1 MRSTIFFILLTLVM
15 LFFVA
20 KLLRSRKI
28 REHYAVLW
36 ILVGLLMIVL
46 VAFPGVLEWLARL
59 VGVALP
65 SNLLFILA
73 IMMLLGVTLQLTLE
87 LSRAEDRI
95 RVLAENV
102 AILNLVA
109 READLT
115 TKVTGEETPDTE
127 VTANIPAVRRPRP
140 RRPSS
145 EPKGPEEDPK

>member
-1 MRSTIFFILLTLVM
+1 MRSAIFFVVLTIVILLLVG
-15 LFFVA
+15 

-36 ILVGLLMIVL
+36 IIVGLFMIVL
-46 VAFPGVLEWLARL
+46 VAFPRFLDWLARL

-102 AILNLVA
+102 AILNLIA
-109 READLT
+109 REANLT

-127 VTANIPAVRRPRP
+127 ITASIPTVKSRKSTPMASRESNVDK
-140 RRPSS
+140 
-145 EPKGPEEDPK
+145 E

>member
-1 MRSTIFFILLTLVM
+1 MRSTIFFIVLTLVM
-15 LFFVA
+15 LFLVG

-46 VAFPGVLEWLARL
+46 VAFPGLLNWLAQL

-87 LSRAEDRI
+87 ISRAEDRV

-102 AILNLVA
+102 AILNLVV

-115 TKVTGEETPDTE
+115 TKVTGEDTPDTE
-127 VTANIPAVRRPRP
+127 ITASIPVIKRSKKQGRTVAP
-140 RRPSS
+140 RRPQ
-145 EPKGPEEDPK
+145 ETEE

>member
-1 MRSTIFFILLTLVM
+1 MRSTIFFVILTLVM
-15 LFFVA
+15 LFLVA

-46 VAFPGVLEWLARL
+46 VAFPGLLNWLAHL

-87 LSRAEDRI
+87 LSRAEDRV

-102 AILNLVA
+102 AILNLVV

-115 TKVTGEETPDTE
+115 TKVTGEDTPDTE
-127 VTANIPAVRRPRP
+127 ITASIPVVKRTKRRAPTTTP
-140 RRPSS
+140 VQPS
-145 EPKGPEEDPK
+145 EKEE

>member
-1 MRSTIFFILLTLVM
+1 MRSTIFFIVLTLVM
-15 LFFVA
+15 LFLVA

-28 REHYAVLW
+28 REFYAVLW
-36 ILVGLLMIVL
+36 ILVGMLMIVL
-46 VAFPGVLEWLARL
+46 VAFPGLLKWLAQL

-87 LSRAEDRI
+87 LSRAEDRV

-115 TKVTGEETPDTE
+115 TKVTGEDTPDTE
-127 VTANIPAVRRPRP
+127 ITASIPVVKRARPQTPPAPGRSKET
-140 RRPSS
+140 R
-145 EPKGPEEDPK
+145 G